1 MRRLVRAGRVQVN
14 QRKQKLDSD
23 MYRTWHEPMLASM
36 GMPKATLYYTCIN
49 ITTGGSGPPA
59 HFSIVKQ
66 SLESL
71 TLRMIDLVSCVL
83 TRAQTKRVLSKESE
97 QSDYPLDAVL
107 ISTQVPVLRYMFC
120 FDEVETCLRYEMGT
134 YNISI

>member
-1 MRRLVRAGRVQVN
+1 MLLLIDNTRRTTGYTVCGLRSMRSQHVAITYV
-14 QRKQKLDSD
+14 
-23 MYRTWHEPMLASM
+23 P
-36 GMPKATLYYTCIN
+36 IN

-83 TRAQTKRVLSKESE
+83 TRVQTKRVLSKESE

>member
-1 MRRLVRAGRVQVN
+1 MI
-14 QRKQKLDSD
+14 QKIV
-23 MYRTWHEPMLASM
+23 PVCQ
-36 GMPKATLYYTCIN
+36 YTSRIFVSCIN

-59 HFSIVKQ
+59 HFSMVKQ

>member
-1 MRRLVRAGRVQVN
+1 MLLAIYGNQYNDRGAGG
-14 QRKQKLDSD
+14 L
-23 MYRTWHEPMLASM
+23 
-36 GMPKATLYYTCIN
+36 
-49 ITTGGSGPPA
+49 PPA
-59 HFSIVKQ
+59 PTP
-66 SLESL
+66 LESL

-120 FDEVETCLRYEMGT
+120 FDEAETL
-134 YNISI
+134 